1 MSYSRVTNGGATA
14 QERAR
19 IARFTGEKNNSM
31 VRSLVLAIALAGLAA
46 ASAWS
51 ILVGWADYSARRLT
65 VAGTEKALALT
76 PWQAAYYVQLAALIS
91 DDDPKMASEALQRA
105 VALDPYDSVSWIE
118 LGLRVEADGHSA
130 AAEPYFLRAA
140 EVDKEYL
147 PKWTLANY
155 YFRRDEE
162 SKFWFW
168 AKAAAQ
174 MLYGD
179 PLPLFRLSGK
189 VVEDGNLID
198 RLEIRRP
205 DIQAAY
211 LTYLLSQNRLDLI
224 GPATYRLLD
233 QGRQSD
239 VPLLLTACDRLMD
252 AKLVNEALEV
262 WNRLAKA
269 RMIPYAPLDPG
280 AETILTN
287 DSFLPTP
294 AVQGFAWRLSAVDG
308 ISASREENPSGLRLT
323 FSGAQP
329 ENCEPLF
336 RILPVRENTAYEFT
350 ALYRTAGIQPD
361 TGLGWRVTDMAGGL
375 IMGAPESLASEGG
388 AQAKIRFIAPSGC
401 HLVRIA
407 LAYRRALGTTRIE
420 GSIVLREAGLR
431 RTAQFPEKLPGRVM

>member
-1 MSYSRVTNGGATA
+1 MALKYSMGVDRSRSFVPHSLSAD
-14 QERAR
+14 
-19 IARFTGEKNNSM
+19 M
-31 VRSLVLAIALAGLAA
+31 VRSVVLAIALAGLAA

-51 ILVGWADYSARRLT
+51 ILIGCADYSARLLT

-91 DDDPKMASEALQRA
+91 DDDPKRASEALRRA
-105 VALDPYDSVSWIE
+105 VALNPSDSVSWIE
-118 LGLRVEADGHSA
+118 LGLRVEGDGHGA

-179 PLPLFRLSGK
+179 PQPLFRLSGK

-211 LTYLLSQNRLDLI
+211 LTYLLSQSRVDLI
-224 GPATYRLLD
+224 GPATGRLLD
-233 QGRQSD
+233 QGRESD
-239 VPLLLTACDRLMD
+239 VPLLLTACDRLIE
-252 AKLVNEALEV
+252 AKLVNEALAV

-269 RMIPYAPLDPG
+269 RMIPYARLDPD
-280 AETILTN
+280 AEKLLSDDN
-287 DSFLPTP
+287 FLPDPT
-294 AVQGFAWRLSAVDG
+294 VKGFAWQVPAADG
-308 ISASREENPSGLRLT
+308 ISASREENPSGLRLM
-323 FSGAQP
+323 FSGGQP

-336 RILPVRENTAYEFT
+336 RVLPVREKTAYEFT

-361 TGLGWRVTDMAGGL
+361 AGLGRRVTDIEGGN
-375 IMGAPESLASEGG
+375 IMGVPESLASEDG
-388 AQAKIRFIAPSGC
+388 AQTKIRFVTPSGC
-401 HLVRIA
+401 HVVRIA

-420 GSIVLREAGLR
+420 GSIVLRGAGLQ

>member
-31 VRSLVLAIALAGLAA
+31 VRSLVLAIALAGLAVLRQRR
-46 ASAWS
+46 
-51 ILVGWADYSARRLT
+51 ILVGWADYSARQLT

-91 DDDPKMASEALQRA
+91 DDDPRRASEALQRA

-224 GPATYRLLD
+224 GPATHQLLD
-233 QGRQSD
+233 RGRELD
-239 VPLLLTACDRLMD
+239 VPLLLTAFDRL
-252 AKLVNEALEV
+252 N
-262 WNRLAKA
+262 
-269 RMIPYAPLDPG
+269 G
-280 AETILTN
+280 AEL
-287 DSFLPTP
+287 
-294 AVQGFAWRLSAVDG
+294 V
-308 ISASREENPSGLRLT
+308 
-323 FSGAQP
+323 
-329 ENCEPLF
+329 
-336 RILPVRENTAYEFT
+336 
-350 ALYRTAGIQPD
+350 
-361 TGLGWRVTDMAGGL
+361 
-375 IMGAPESLASEGG
+375 GAPTSDYAE
-388 AQAKIRFIAPSGC
+388 
-401 HLVRIA
+401 H
-407 LAYRRALGTTRIE
+407 
-420 GSIVLREAGLR
+420 
-431 RTAQFPEKLPGRVM
+431 